1 MKLTKP
7 EADLYVPDGRPAS
20 DALALT
26 THLAIGAHQDDLEF
40 MALHGI
46 LECFR
51 RPDRSFAGVT
61 MTNGAGSARSGPYA
75 ACSNDEMVQIRVAEQ
90 REAALIGGY
99 GCQIQLMYSSS
110 ELKNASNPGPV
121 NDLLEILSLARPQV
135 VYLHNPADKHDT
147 HVASCLRALAALR
160 RLEPAARPSR
170 VLGCEVWRNLDWL
183 LDEDKQVMPVDDRPN
198 LAAALSGVFDSQI
211 SGGKRYDLAVQGR
224 RLANATFFESHEVDR
239 HSQLAFA
246 MDLTPLVA
254 DSSLDVAAYTTS
266 LVDRMRDDVAGRL
279 ARMSRGV

>member
-147 HVASCLRALAALR
+147 HVASCLRALDALR
-160 RLEPAARPSR
+160 RLERPTRPFR

-183 LDEDKQVMPVDDRPN
+183 PDADKQVLPVDDRPN
-198 LAAALSGVFDSQI
+198 LVAALSGVFDSQI

-239 HSQLAFA
+239 HTQLAFA

-254 DSSLDVAAYTTS
+254 DPSLDVAAYTAA
-266 LVDRMRDDVAGRL
+266 LVDRMRSDVTDRIARL
-279 ARMSRGV
+279 SRGA

>member
-7 EADLYVPDGRPAS
+7 DADSYVPDGRPLEE
-20 DALALT
+20 ALART
-26 THLAIGAHQDDLEF
+26 THLAVGAHQDDIEF

-46 LECFR
+46 LECFGR
-51 RPDRSFAGVT
+51 SDRCFAGVT
-61 MTNGAGSARSGPYA
+61 VTNGAGSARTGPYA
-75 ACSNDEMVQIRVAEQ
+75 SCSNDEMARIRVREQ
-90 REAALIGGY
+90 RNAALIGGY
-99 GCQIQLMYSSS
+99 GCQIQLMYSSA
-110 ELKNASNPGPV
+110 ELKDAANPGPV
-121 NDLLEILSLARPQV
+121 ADLLEILALARPQV

-160 RLEPAARPSR
+160 RLEPATRPFR

-183 LDEDKQVMPVDDRPN
+183 LDEDKQVLPVDDRPN

-224 RLANATFFESHEVDR
+224 RLANATFFESHDVDR
-239 HSQLAFA
+239 HTMLAFA

-254 DSSLDVAAYTTS
+254 DPSLDVASYTTA
-266 LVDRMRDDVAGRL
+266 LVDRMRGDVADRI
-279 ARMSRGV
+279 ARMNRGA

>member
-7 EADLYVPDGRPAS
+7 EADLYVPDGRPPG
-20 DALALT
+20 DALARA
-26 THLAIGAHQDDLEF
+26 THLAVGAHQDDLEF

-46 LECFR
+46 LECFGR
-51 RPDRSFAGVT
+51 ADRSFSGVT
-61 MTNGAGSARSGPYA
+61 LTNGAGSARTGPYA
-75 ACSNDEMVQIRVAEQ
+75 ACSNEEMVQIRLAEQ
-90 REAALIGGY
+90 RKAALIGGY
-99 GCQIQLMYSSS
+99 GCQIQLMFSSA
-110 ELKNASNPGPV
+110 ELKDAANQGPV
-121 NDLLEILSLARPQV
+121 NDLLAILSLARPQV

-183 LDEDKQVMPVDDRPN
+183 LDEDKQAMPVDDRPN

-239 HSQLAFA
+239 HTLLAFA
-246 MDLTPLVA
+246 VDLTPLVA
-254 DSSLDVAAYTTS
+254 DPSLDVAVYTRS
-266 LVDRMRDDVAGRL
+266 LIDRMRADVSDRI
-279 ARMSRGV
+279 ARMS

>member
-1 MKLTKP
+1 MKLTRP
-7 EADLYVPDGRPAS
+7 DADAYVPDGRPLEE
-20 DALALT
+20 ALART
-26 THLAIGAHQDDLEF
+26 THLAVGAHQDDIEF

-46 LECFR
+46 LECFGR
-51 RPDRSFAGVT
+51 SDRSFVGVT
-61 MTNGAGSARSGPYA
+61 MTNGAGSARTGPYA
-75 ACSNDEMVQIRVAEQ
+75 SCSNEEMVGIRVREQ
-90 REAALIGGY
+90 RHAALIGGY
-99 GCQIQLMYSSS
+99 GCQIQLMYGSA
-110 ELKNASNPGPV
+110 ELKDASNPGPV
-121 NDLLEILSLARPQV
+121 ADLLKILAVARPEV

-160 RLEPAARPSR
+160 RVEPAARPFR

-183 LDEDKQVMPVDDRPN
+183 LDEDKQVLPVDDRPN

-239 HSQLAFA
+239 HTQLAFA

-254 DSSLDVAAYTTS
+254 DPSLDVASFTTA
-266 LVDRMRDDVAGRL
+266 LIDRMRGDVADRI
-279 ARMSRGV
+279 ARMSRRA

>member
-1 MKLTKP
+1 
-7 EADLYVPDGRPAS
+7 
-20 DALALT
+20 
-26 THLAIGAHQDDLEF
+26 
-40 MALHGI
+40 
-46 LECFR
+46 
-51 RPDRSFAGVT
+51 
-61 MTNGAGSARSGPYA
+61 
-75 ACSNDEMVQIRVAEQ
+75 
-90 REAALIGGY
+90 
-99 GCQIQLMYSSS
+99 MYSSS
-110 ELKNASNPGPV
+110 ELKNASSPGPV

-239 HSQLAFA
+239 HTQLAFA

-254 DSSLDVAAYTTS
+254 DASLDVASYTRS
-266 LVDRMRDDVAGRL
+266 LIERMRGDVEDRIARL
-279 ARMSRGV
+279 S

>member
-7 EADLYVPDGRPAS
+7 EADLYVPDGRPHGE
-20 DALALT
+20 ALART

-46 LECFR
+46 LECFGR
-51 RPDRSFAGVT
+51 SDRSFAGVT
-61 MTNGAGSARSGPYA
+61 MTNGAGSARTGPYA
-75 ACSNDEMVQIRVAEQ
+75 GCSNDEMIGIRVAEQ
-90 REAALIGGY
+90 RKAALIGGY
-99 GCQIQLMYSSS
+99 GCQIQLMYSSA
-110 ELKNASNPGPV
+110 ELKNGSNPGPV
-121 NDLLEILSLARPQV
+121 NDLLEILSMARPQV

-160 RLEPAARPSR
+160 RLEQAVRPSR

-224 RLANATFFESHEVDR
+224 RLANATFFESHEIDR
-239 HSQLAFA
+239 HALLSFA
-246 MDLTPLVA
+246 MDLTPLVN
-254 DSSLDVAAYTTS
+254 DPSLDVVSFTS
-266 LVDRMRDDVAGRL
+266 ALVDRLRGDVADRIE
-279 ARMSRGV
+279 RMSRGA